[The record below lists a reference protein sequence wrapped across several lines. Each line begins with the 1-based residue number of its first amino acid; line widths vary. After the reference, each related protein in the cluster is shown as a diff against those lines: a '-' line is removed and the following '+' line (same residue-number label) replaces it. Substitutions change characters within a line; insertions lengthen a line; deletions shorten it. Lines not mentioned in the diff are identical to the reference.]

1 MGTTKEALMSLAHRA
16 VAMMLPVT
24 DVDRARTFYA
34 ESLGLDFTGTNDEGS
49 AMFALDGGTTLVLLP
64 RPDSH
69 PSESTAMSFE
79 VDDVSS
85 EISALKDRGVT
96 FEDYDLPDFR
106 TVDHVCEFGDERA
119 AWFKDPD
126 GNVLCLHQT
135 VT

>member
-1 MGTTKEALMSLAHRA
+1 MEATKEALMSLAHRA

-24 DVDRARTFYA
+24 DVDRARTFYV
-34 ESLGLDFTGTNDEGS
+34 ESLGLDYTGTNDEGS
-49 AMFALDGGTTLVLLP
+49 AMFALDGGATLVLLP
-64 RPDSH
+64 RPDSR

-79 VDDVSS
+79 VDDVSA
-85 EISALKDRGVT
+85 EVSALEDRGVT
-96 FEDYDLPDFR
+96 FEDYDLPDLR

-135 VT
+135 LA